1 MAEEQQQ
8 APPHPETAAFAA
20 AVNHARLADYCA
32 ESPQAWF
39 RCIASTFAIANITN
53 SKTKFHMAVAKLP
66 ISLMDSIG
74 HLCDNPNR
82 VPDPYTELQNILIR
96 SYGLSDAQKTA
107 RLLDHPGLGCNKPS
121 VMWDQL
127 AAMRPDDVDVIM
139 RVLFLR
145 KLPAYIRD
153 VINPKDHHTAED
165 LTQRCNEIW
174 ENRAESASAVAA
186 AVHRPTSPARGN
198 RRSSSPFRGRKPAK
212 AKPSH
217 RRSPTPAAARG
228 GQDTTGFCFYHA
240 RFLTRAQKCEPGCTY
255 QENE

>member
-8 APPHPETAAFAA
+8 APPPPETAA
-20 AVNHARLADYCA
+20 VHPARLADYCA

-53 SKTKFHMAVAKLP
+53 AKTKFHMAVAKLP

-153 VINPKDHHTAED
+153 VINPKDHRTAEE

-174 ENRAESASAVAA
+174 ENRAESASAAAAA

-240 RFLTRAQKCEPGCTY
+240 RFLNRAQKCEPGCTY

>member
-1 MAEEQQQ
+1 MSEEQQQ
-8 APPHPETAAFAA
+8 APPPPEPTVYAAT
-20 AVNHARLADYCA
+20 ARLADYCA

-39 RCIASTFAIANITN
+39 RSIASTFAIAHI
-53 SKTKFHMAVAKLP
+53 SSPKTKFHMAVAKLP
-66 ISLMDSIG
+66 IALMDTIG
-74 HLCDNPNR
+74 HLCDNPNI
-82 VPDPYTELQNILIR
+82 VADPYAELQNILIR

-107 RLLDHPGLGCNKPS
+107 CLLDHPGLGSNKPS

-153 VINPKDHHTAED
+153 VINPKDHHTAQD
-165 LTQRCNEIW
+165 LTQRCNEVW
-174 ENRAESASAVAA
+174 ENRAESASAAA
-186 AVHRPTSPARGN
+186 AAMHRPTSPARGN
-198 RRSSSPFRGRKPAK
+198 RRSSSPFRGRKPAR

-240 RFLTRAQKCEPGCTY
+240 RFLTKAHKCEPGCTY